1 MIKSERFPIKIVV
14 TYLLIFTIFLSS
26 CTLYFM
32 EDRPYREATKKE
44 LEIFYSAVDTN
55 NVTLCYKLDPR
66 AEKRRVYF
74 FDYETEEFELMNHC
88 FFKIAIQTKNPKLCD
103 EMLYIGD
110 DKISEYVDD
119 RGLLIYTTLKVF
131 ESYKESCIKKA
142 SR

>member
-26 CTLYFM
+26 CTLYFI

-66 AEKRRVYF
+66 AEKRIQYSWDEPTFPLRP
-74 FDYETEEFELMNHC
+74 HC
-88 FFKIAIQTKNPKLCD
+88 LYTIAIQTKNPKICNELFNKNND
-103 EMLYIGD
+103 PEPSSLYVGD
-110 DKISEYVDD
+110 
-119 RGLLIYTTLKVF
+119 
-131 ESYKESCIKKA
+131 CIKKA
-142 SR
+142 VR

>member
-26 CTLYFM
+26 CTLYFI

-66 AEKRRVYF
+66 AEKRIQYYWDEPTFPLRP
-74 FDYETEEFELMNHC
+74 HC
-88 FFKIAIQTKNPKLCD
+88 LYTIAIQTKNPKICD
-103 EMLYIGD
+103 EMSD
-110 DKISEYVDD
+110 ISNMEE
-119 RGLLIYTTLKVF
+119 TFKP
-131 ESYKESCIKKA
+131 YKDVCIKEA